1 MVKSILALLKYALLA
16 LVLFIMVFPLAWMFR
31 VSLMEIGQ
39 SISIENLLA
48 SGISFGAYAQL
59 FSGTNTLKYF
69 FNSAFVGITVTV
81 GNILF
86 CFMVAYALARY
97 RNLTNKLLFASVV
110 MVLMIPAH
118 ILVVPLYLFALK
130 TGIYDTYW
138 SLILPWMVQPIGI
151 FLVKQYIENI
161 PPSME
166 EAARIDGAG
175 EFRILFQVVM
185 PMCKPALA
193 VLAIQVFF
201 TNWNSFLFPYILTN
215 SDSLKTLPVGL
226 AHLQGFQAI
235 DWQQLMAGSAI
246 AVLPVLILFLIMPWL
261 LAAVPVKITLM
272 NRSETLKPEHRLS
285 LEMSK
290 EKPALPALTF
300 RNYRLFKTISK
311 QKPKWLLIR
320 PKDLKTTR
328 SSGKVR

>member
-1 MVKSILALLKYALLA
+1 MVKSIFALSKYVLLA

-31 VSLMEIGQ
+31 VSLMEIGS
-39 SISIENLLA
+39 SISLENLLA
-48 SGISFGAYAQL
+48 GGLSFEAYAQL
-59 FSGTNTLKYF
+59 FSGTNSLKYF
-69 FNSAFVGITVTV
+69 FNSAFVGITVTI

-97 RNLTNKLLFASVV
+97 RNLTNKILFALVV
-110 MVLMIPAH
+110 VVLMIPAH
-118 ILVVPLYLFALK
+118 ILIVPLYLFALK
-130 TGIYDTYW
+130 VGIYDTYW

-175 EFRILFQVVM
+175 EFKILFQVVM

-246 AVLPVLILFLIMPWL
+246 AVLPVLILFLIMQKQI
-261 LAAVPVKITLM
+261 VSGIT
-272 NRSETLKPEHRLS
+272 
-285 LEMSK
+285 
-290 EKPALPALTF
+290 AGA
-300 RNYRLFKTISK
+300 IK
-311 QKPKWLLIR
+311 Q
-320 PKDLKTTR
+320 
-328 SSGKVR
+328 